1 MSRPLRIAM
10 FLGRFPVVSETFIVR
25 QITGMIDL
33 GHEVEIYADSRS
45 EPGEPIHPEIT
56 KYRLLER
63 TTFMELPPE
72 TAPYEMPVWPI
83 TGRTW
88 PPGSATSIHNSLRV
102 ARALPKFFLCLRK
115 APRLACQVL
124 DRREYGYQAA
134 SLSAMLRLA
143 RLCRRPVHYDVLH
156 AHFGPAANSFR
167 FARALWDAPLIVSF
181 HGYDFSTVPR
191 KEGARVYQ
199 KLFATADAVTVNSD
213 YTWRQVKAL
222 GCPAARLNKL
232 PVGLDP
238 SAFPF
243 RDRALKPGEPV
254 RLLTVARLTEIKG
267 HAFVVR
273 AVAKLR
279 GSLGDVRYEIAG
291 DGPLRKELEQLVEE
305 LGLRDAVTFHGA
317 CDTGEVQRLMAEAH
331 LFVLASVSVAGD
343 QEGQGLV
350 LQEAQ
355 AAGLPVVATNH
366 GALPEGLMPGE
377 SGFLVPERNV
387 DALAERL
394 DYLVR
399 RPELWPA
406 MGRAGRKYV
415 ATHYD
420 IRRLNSDLVR
430 LYTDT
435 IDVHGRRNQPARW
448 NSAKL

>member
-10 FLGRFPVVSETFIVR
+10 FVGRFPVVSETFIVR
-25 QITGMIDL
+25 QITGLIDL
-33 GHEVEIYADSRS
+33 GHEVDIYADTRA
-45 EPGEPIHPEIT
+45 EAGAPIHPEIA

-72 TAPYEMPVWPI
+72 TAPFEMPVWPI

-102 ARALPKFFLCLRK
+102 ARALPRFFRCLWK
-115 APRLACQVL
+115 VPRLACQVL

-134 SLSAMLRLA
+134 SLSALFRLA
-143 RLCRRPVHYDVLH
+143 NLCRKPGQYDVLH
-156 AHFGPAANSFR
+156 AHFGTVGNSFR
-167 FARALWDAPLIVSF
+167 FARELWGAPLIVSF

-213 YTWRQVKAL
+213 YTRRQVESL

-238 SAFPF
+238 GAFPF
-243 RDRALKPGEPV
+243 RGRVLKSGEPI

-267 HAFVVR
+267 HAFVIR

-279 GSLGDVRYEIAG
+279 GLRGDVRYEIAG

-305 LGLRDAVTFHGA
+305 LGLRAAVTFHGA
-317 CDTGEVQRLMAEAH
+317 CDGCEVQRLMAESH

-343 QEGQGLV
+343 QEGQGLA

-355 AAGLPVVATNH
+355 ATGLPVVATNH
-366 GALPEGLMPGE
+366 GALPEGLVPEE

-394 DYLVR
+394 DYLVT

-406 MGRAGRKYV
+406 MGQAGRKYV
-415 ATHYD
+415 ETHYD
-420 IRRLNSDLVR
+420 IRRLNCR
-430 LYTDT
+430 LIQLYNHW
-435 IDVHGRRNQPARW
+435 IDVYGKSN
-448 NSAKL
+448 

>member
-10 FLGRFPVVSETFIVR
+10 FVGRFPVVSETFIVR
-25 QITGMIDL
+25 QITGLIDL
-33 GHEVEIYADSRS
+33 GHEVDIYADTRA
-45 EPGEPIHPEIT
+45 EAGAPIHPEIA

-63 TTFMELPPE
+63 TMFMELPPE
-72 TAPYEMPVWPI
+72 TAPFEMPVWPI

-88 PPGSATSIHNSLRV
+88 PPGSARSIHNSLRV
-102 ARALPKFFLCLRK
+102 ARAVPKFFRCLWV
-115 APRLACQVL
+115 APRLAFQVL
-124 DRREYGYQAA
+124 DRREYGSQAA
-134 SLSAMLRLA
+134 SLSALLRLA
-143 RLCRRPVHYDVLH
+143 TLCRRPGQYDVLH
-156 AHFGPAANSFR
+156 AHFGPVGNSFR
-167 FARALWDAPLIVSF
+167 FARELWDAPLIVSF

-213 YTWRQVKAL
+213 YTRQQVETL
-222 GCPAARLNKL
+222 GCPAARLHKL

-238 SAFPF
+238 DAFPF
-243 RDRALKPGEPV
+243 RERALKPGEPV
-254 RLLTVARLTEIKG
+254 RILTVARLTEIKG

-279 GSLGDVRYEIAG
+279 ELRAEVHYEIAG
-291 DGPLRKELEQLVEE
+291 DGPLRKELEQLVAE

-317 CDTGEVQRLMAEAH
+317 CDSGEVQRLMAQAH
-331 LFVLASVSVAGD
+331 LFVLASVSVEGD

-355 AAGLPVVATNH
+355 AAGLPVVATTH
-366 GALPEGLMPGE
+366 GALPEGLVPDE

-399 RPELWPA
+399 HPELWPA
-406 MGRAGRKYV
+406 MGRAGRKHV
-415 ATHYD
+415 ETHYD
-420 IRRLNSDLVR
+420 IRRLNSNLVQ
-430 LYTDT
+430 LYTQR
-435 IDVHGRRNQPARW
+435 IDVYGKTLKQHERRI
-448 NSAKL
+448 

>member
-10 FLGRFPVVSETFIVR
+10 FVGSFPVVSETFIVR
-25 QITGMIDL
+25 QITGLIDL
-33 GHEVEIYADSRS
+33 GHEVDIYADSMA
-45 EPGEPIHPEIT
+45 EADTPIHPEIA

-72 TAPYEMPVWPI
+72 TAPFEMPVWPI

-102 ARALPKFFLCLRK
+102 ARALPKFFRCLWK

-124 DRREYGYQAA
+124 DRREFGYQAA
-134 SLSAMLRLA
+134 SLSALLRLA
-143 RLCRRPVHYDVLH
+143 TLCRRPRQYDVLH
-156 AHFGPAANSFR
+156 AHFGPVGNSFR
-167 FARALWDAPLIVSF
+167 FARELWDAPRIVSF

-199 KLFATADAVTVNSD
+199 KLFATADAVTVNSS
-213 YTWRQVKAL
+213 YTRQQVETL
-222 GCPAARLNKL
+222 GCPAVKLHKL

-238 SAFPF
+238 DAFPF
-243 RDRALKPGEPV
+243 RERALKPGEPV
-254 RLLTVARLTEIKG
+254 RILTVARLTEIKG

-279 GSLGDVRYEIAG
+279 GLRGDVHYEIAG
-291 DGPLRKELEQLVEE
+291 DGPLRKELERLVAE
-305 LGLRDAVTFHGA
+305 LGLRAAVTFHGA
-317 CDTGEVQRLMAEAH
+317 CDSGEVQRLMAEAH
-331 LFVLASVSVAGD
+331 LFVLASVSVEGD

-355 AAGLPVVATNH
+355 ATGLPVVATNH
-366 GALPEGLMPGE
+366 GALPEGLVPDE

-394 DYLVR
+394 DYLAR
-399 RPELWPA
+399 HPELWPA
-406 MGRAGRKYV
+406 MGRAGRKLV
-415 ATHYD
+415 EAHYD
-420 IRRLNSDLVR
+420 IRRLNCNLVQ
-430 LYTDT
+430 LYTQS
-435 IDVHGRRNQPARW
+435 IDDYRNSTRIRKNFGTA
-448 NSAKL
+448 

>member
-10 FLGRFPVVSETFIVR
+10 FVGSFPVVSETFIVR
-25 QITGMIDL
+25 QITGLIDL
-33 GHEVEIYADSRS
+33 GHAVEIYADSRA
-45 EPGEPIHPEIT
+45 EAGAPIHPEIA

-72 TAPYEMPVWPI
+72 TAPFEMPVWPI

-88 PPGSATSIHNSLRV
+88 PPGSASSIHNSLRV
-102 ARALPKFFLCLRK
+102 ARAVPKFFRCLWEV
-115 APRLACQVL
+115 PRLAFQVL
-124 DRREYGYQAA
+124 DRREFGYQAA
-134 SLSAMLRLA
+134 SLSALLRLA
-143 RLCRRPVHYDVLH
+143 TLCRRPGQFDVLH
-156 AHFGPAANSFR
+156 AHFGPVGNSFR
-167 FARALWDAPLIVSF
+167 FARELWDAPLIVSF

-213 YTWRQVKAL
+213 YTRQQVETL
-222 GCPAARLNKL
+222 GCPAARLHKL

-238 SAFPF
+238 DAFPF
-243 RDRALKPGEPV
+243 RERALKSGEPV
-254 RLLTVARLTEIKG
+254 RILTVARLTEIKG

-273 AVAKLR
+273 AVAKLHELR
-279 GSLGDVRYEIAG
+279 ADVHYEIAG
-291 DGPLRKELEQLVEE
+291 DGPLRKELEQLVAE

-317 CDTGEVQRLMAEAH
+317 CDSGEVQRLMAQAH
-331 LFVLASVSVAGD
+331 LFVLASVSVEGD

-355 AAGLPVVATNH
+355 AAGLPVVATTH
-366 GALPEGLMPGE
+366 GALPEGLVPDE

-399 RPELWPA
+399 HPELWPA
-406 MGRAGRKYV
+406 MGRAGRKHV
-415 ATHYD
+415 ETHYD
-420 IRRLNSDLVR
+420 IRRLNSNLVQ
-430 LYTDT
+430 LYTQR
-435 IDVHGRRNQPARW
+435 IDVYGKTLKQHERRI
-448 NSAKL
+448 